1 MAGVT
6 SILPL
11 TDDSFLTGSYDC
23 SMRLMDYRNIKN
35 PVCTID
41 LDGGVWRI
49 LPRPQTSPTSFLV
62 CCMQAG
68 ARTASLIDSGSISAS
83 IERRAVFEPP
93 EERRLIYGAS
103 WYNEYVAAIS
113 SFYEKKM
120 YFCRIP

>member
-6 SILPL
+6 AILPL
-11 TDDSFLTGSYDC
+11 TDASFLTGSYDC
-23 SMRLMDYRNIKN
+23 SIRLMDYRNIKS
-35 PVCTID
+35 PVCKID

-49 LPRPQTSPTSFLV
+49 LPRPQHNATSFLI

-68 ARTASLIDSGSISAS
+68 ARTASLIDSGSTYTSLEKQAI
-83 IERRAVFEPP
+83 FEPP

-103 WYNEYVAAIS
+103 WYSESEAAVS
-113 SFYEKKM
+113 SFYEKKV

>member
-23 SMRLMDYRNIKN
+23 SMRLMDYRNIKT
-35 PVCTID
+35 PVCTMD
-41 LDGGVWRI
+41 LEGGVWRI
-49 LPRPQTSPTSFLV
+49 LPRRQTGTTSFLV

-68 ARTASLIDSGSISAS
+68 ARTASLVDSGSIYPS
-83 IERRAVFEPP
+83 IERQAVFEPP

-103 WYNEYVAAIS
+103 CYSENEAALS
-113 SFYEKKM
+113 SFYEKKV